1 MAQEFDKDYWEAH
14 WEQATG
20 HRGGPTIVP
29 NPYLASETSGLV
41 TGSALDAGCGEGA
54 EAIWLG
60 SAGWQVTAVDIST
73 EALSR
78 AAERAS
84 AIGLPPERV
93 HWVEADLGVWEP
105 GRQFDLVTTHY
116 AHPAMPQLDFYQRIS
131 NWVAPGGTLLIVG
144 HLHSS
149 DTPDHH
155 APDQRTH
162 PRTRARAT
170 SPSSRSL
177 GDRGPHHQ
185 RNRPC
190 PLGSRHRR
198 APLANPH
205 QPGRPGGPVGRRR
218 RAGNP
223 KRADD
228 QLQWPITVAEQH
240 LGPSPRSTT
249 WLPSTRHS
257 SRT

>member
-20 HRGGPTIVP
+20 HRGGPIIAP

-41 TGSALDAGCGEGA
+41 MGSALDAGCGEGA
-54 EAIWLG
+54 EAIWLA

-93 HWVEADLGVWEP
+93 QWVEADLGVWDP
-105 GRQFDLVTTHY
+105 DRQFDLVTTHY

-149 DTPDHH
+149 DTPDHDASDH
-155 APDQRTH
+155 EHTH
-162 PRTRARAT
+162 RQGHGQHHPPAEASVTAARITSGINPAHWAVVTAAERTRTLTNRAGREVRLDDVVVRAT
-170 SPSSRSL
+170 RNAPMINSS
-177 GDRGPHHQ
+177 
-185 RNRPC
+185 
-190 PLGSRHRR
+190 
-198 APLANPH
+198 
-205 QPGRPGGPVGRRR
+205 GR
-218 RAGNP
+218 
-223 KRADD
+223 
-228 QLQWPITVAEQH
+228 
-240 LGPSPRSTT
+240 
-249 WLPSTRHS
+249 
-257 SRT
+257 